1 MIIAID
7 GPGAAGKGTLARRLA
22 AALGFAHLDTGLTY
36 RATAAAILAAGGDP
50 TDEAAAAATAA
61 RLTLDDLARPDLR
74 TEEVGQAAS
83 VIAALPAVRQALLD
97 LQRRF
102 AQNPPGGKG
111 GAVLDGRDIGTV
123 VCPQADVKFFVTASP
138 EVRAARR
145 HKELLDR
152 GEASIYAR
160 VVQEMQARDDRDRRR
175 ETAPL
180 KPAPDAI
187 VLDTSEMD
195 ADQALGA
202 AMEIVASR
210 RSAAGD
216 CGP

>member
-160 VVQEMQARDDRDRRR
+160 VVQEMQARDARDSRRAI
-175 ETAPL
+175 APL
-180 KPAPDAI
+180 TPAPDAV

-195 ADQALGA
+195 ADQAVGA
-202 AMEIVASR
+202 AMEIIASR
-210 RSAAGD
+210 RAAAGD
-216 CGP
+216 RGP